1 MDESPNDSSAMISNF
16 ESSSKEFNE
25 TIPERETWSKKMD
38 FLLSVIG
45 FAVDLANVWR
55 FPYLC
60 FKNGGGAFLIPYLI
74 MLMLTGIPL
83 FYMEL
88 VLGQYF
94 RKGAI
99 TTWGNVCPLF
109 KGIGY
114 CVVMIAFYTD
124 LFYNVIIAWSFNFL
138 FHSFTSELPW
148 YSCNHSWNSPNCY
161 SKTVSWNMSD
171 TGGIYSQ
178 CAPQMDI
185 NASQHFNPV
194 SSADEYYYSR
204 MLGFRNINGSA
215 TATIENLG
223 KLQWEIV
230 LCVLLVYVI
239 CYFSLWKGIKM
250 SGKVVWFTALFPY
263 VVLLV
268 LFIRGITLPGSLE
281 GIKYYL
287 YPNINKLTKGQVWID
302 AATQVFFSLGPG
314 FGVLLAF
321 SSYNKFHNNVYFDA
335 LLTSSINCGTSFIA
349 GFVVFSILGYMSCIS
364 GESIDTVAREGP
376 GLVFVVY
383 PQALATMP
391 GSTFW
396 SILFFLMLITLG
408 LDSSFGGSE
417 AIITALSDEFPIV
430 KKHREIFVLL
440 LFAFYFFFD
449 LLICTQAGLLFIE
462 FMNYYAASWGLL
474 MAVSFETIV
483 ISWIYGMPRFVKNI
497 DDMLGFKPG
506 FFWRFCWAYVSPV
519 LLLANMTY
527 GFVVHQPLQVQD
539 YNFPE
544 WMNVLGWIFAFS
556 SPSII
561 FIIAVFQLFR
571 FPGTTIKQKFIA
583 CITPVI
589 QEDVNNESPAVY
601 KL

>member
-1 MDESPNDSSAMISNF
+1 MDDSPNDSNAMISNF
-16 ESSSKEFNE
+16 ESLSKEFNE
-25 TIPERETWSKKMD
+25 SIPERETWSKKMD

-161 SKTVSWNMSD
+161 SKIVSWNMSD
-171 TGGIYSQ
+171 VGGIYSQ
-178 CAPQMDI
+178 CALQMDI
-185 NASQHFNPV
+185 NASHHFNPV
-194 SSADEYYYSR
+194 SSADEFYYSR

-230 LCVLLVYVI
+230 LCLLLVYVI

-364 GESIDTVAREGP
+364 GESIDNVAREGP

-417 AIITALSDEFPIV
+417 AIITALSDEFPI
-430 KKHREIFVLL
+430 
-440 LFAFYFFFD
+440 
-449 LLICTQAGLLFIE
+449 AGLLFIE

-483 ISWIYGMPRFVKNI
+483 ISWIYGNLWLNVPLTVSVYNNAGMPRFVKNI

-519 LLLANMTY
+519 LLLANMIY

-539 YNFPE
+539 YNFPD

-571 FPGTTIKQKFIA
+571 FPGTTIKQ
-583 CITPVI
+583 
-589 QEDVNNESPAVY
+589 
-601 KL
+601 

>member
-171 TGGIYSQ
+171 TGALKIFSISKLEKFNNTVGRIRLHCSVLY
-178 CAPQMDI
+178 C
-185 NASQHFNPV
+185 NA
-194 SSADEYYYSR
+194 

-230 LCVLLVYVI
+230 LCVLLLVERDQNV
-239 CYFSLWKGIKM
+239 WKGKAVLSQTLRLLCFIEILIAQCH
-250 SGKVVWFTALFPY
+250 VVWFTALFPY

-321 SSYNKFHNNVYFDA
+321 SSYNKFHNNVY
-335 LLTSSINCGTSFIA
+335 L
-349 GFVVFSILGYMSCIS
+349 
-364 GESIDTVAREGP
+364 
-376 GLVFVVY
+376 
-383 PQALATMP
+383 
-391 GSTFW
+391 
-396 SILFFLMLITLG
+396 
-408 LDSSFGGSE
+408 
-417 AIITALSDEFPIV
+417 
-430 KKHREIFVLL
+430 
-440 LFAFYFFFD
+440 
-449 LLICTQAGLLFIE
+449 
-462 FMNYYAASWGLL
+462 
-474 MAVSFETIV
+474 
-483 ISWIYGMPRFVKNI
+483 
-497 DDMLGFKPG
+497 
-506 FFWRFCWAYVSPV
+506 
-519 LLLANMTY
+519 
-527 GFVVHQPLQVQD
+527 
-539 YNFPE
+539 
-544 WMNVLGWIFAFS
+544 
-556 SPSII
+556 
-561 FIIAVFQLFR
+561 
-571 FPGTTIKQKFIA
+571 
-583 CITPVI
+583 
-589 QEDVNNESPAVY
+589 
-601 KL
+601 